1 MNPSDPQANPPYEQ
15 TPEAATPEISTA
27 PETGPLSEAVSTVEA
42 PVAAAPKVVG
52 YCRDCGQALYEGSA
66 VHQELGAIYCGAH
79 RPAHLSG
86 QIPPPSASWTAS
98 PGAANFAPSVPHTV
112 SPYASLN
119 ANAGNANA
127 GQSWPS
133 SSPPGAS
140 PGLAFLLGLIPGVG
154 AVYNGQYA
162 KGLIHVVIFGL
173 MISVANTERGSEFG
187 PLFGLVIACFYFY
200 MPFEAYHT
208 AKLRRA
214 GVPVDEF
221 SGVMSRRGP
230 SSAPVGPIML
240 IVIGVLFLLSNLE
253 IIEFRR
259 LIRFWP
265 ALLIVLGFYMLYKRL
280 AGSRVD
286 SVENKRDGQ

>member
-1 MNPSDPQANPPYEQ
+1 MNPSDPQANPPHE
-15 TPEAATPEISTA
+15 PTPEIMTPGISSA
-27 PETGPLSEAVSTVEA
+27 PEAGPLSEAVSTVEA

-52 YCRDCGQALYEGSA
+52 YCRDCGQPLYEGSA
-66 VHQELGAIYCGAH
+66 VHQELGAIYCSAH
-79 RPAHLSG
+79 RPAHLPG
-86 QIPPPSASWTAS
+86 QMPPAAASWTAS
-98 PGAANFAPSVPHTV
+98 PGAANFSVPHTV
-112 SPYASLN
+112 SPYASS
-119 ANAGNANA
+119 NANA
-127 GQSWPS
+127 GQPWPS
-133 SSPPGAS
+133 SSAPSHAGAS

-173 MISVANTERGSEFG
+173 VISIANTERGSEFG

-208 AKLRRA
+208 ARLRRA

-221 SGVMSRRGP
+221 SGVISRRGP
-230 SSAPVGPIML
+230 SSAPVGPIVL
-240 IVIGVLFLLSNLE
+240 IVIGILFLLSNLE

-265 ALLIVLGFYMLYKRL
+265 ALLIVLGFYMLYERL
-280 AGSRVD
+280 AAARANSA
-286 SVENKRDGQ
+286 ENKRDGQ

>member
-1 MNPSDPQANPPYEQ
+1 MSPGKRSPDKRSPGRFA
-15 TPEAATPEISTA
+15 
-27 PETGPLSEAVSTVEA
+27 GV
-42 PVAAAPKVVG
+42 
-52 YCRDCGQALYEGSA
+52 
-66 VHQELGAIYCGAH
+66 
-79 RPAHLSG
+79 
-86 QIPPPSASWTAS
+86 SWTAS
-98 PGAANFAPSVPHTV
+98 PGAANFAPSVPYTV
-112 SPYASLN
+112 SPYAPTSS
-119 ANAGNANA
+119 NANA
-127 GQSWPS
+127 GQPWPS
-133 SSPPGAS
+133 SSAPSHAGAS

-162 KGLIHVVIFGL
+162 KGLIHVVVFGL
-173 MISVANTERGSEFG
+173 VISVANTQTGSEFG
-187 PLFGLVIACFYFY
+187 PLFGLMIGCFYFY

-230 SSAPVGPIML
+230 SRAPVGPIVL

-265 ALLIVLGFYMLYKRL
+265 ALLIVLGLYMLYERL
-280 AGSRVD
+280 AGTRAH
-286 SVENKRDGQ
+286 SVESKRDGQ

>member
-1 MNPSDPQANPPYEQ
+1 MNPTDPQANLPYE
-15 TPEAATPEISTA
+15 PPAEIVTPEISTA
-27 PETGPLSEAVSTVEA
+27 PEAGPSPA
-42 PVAAAPKVVG
+42 AAAPKVVG
-52 YCRDCGQALYEGSA
+52 YCRDCGQPLYEGSA
-66 VHQELGAIYCGAH
+66 VHQELGAIYCSAH
-79 RPAHLSG
+79 RPAHVSGQVLPG
-86 QIPPPSASWTAS
+86 QIPPPAAAWTAS

-112 SPYASLN
+112 SPYASS
-119 ANAGNANA
+119 NANA
-127 GQSWPS
+127 GQPWPS

-173 MISVANTERGSEFG
+173 VISVASTERGSEFG

-230 SSAPVGPIML
+230 SSAAVGPIVL

-265 ALLIVLGFYMLYKRL
+265 ALLIVLGFYMLYERL
-280 AGSRVD
+280 AGSRAN